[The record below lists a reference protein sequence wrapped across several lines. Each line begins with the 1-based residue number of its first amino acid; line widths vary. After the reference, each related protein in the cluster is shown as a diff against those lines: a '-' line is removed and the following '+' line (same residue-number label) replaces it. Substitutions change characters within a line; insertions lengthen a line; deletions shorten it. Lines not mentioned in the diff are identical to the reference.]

1 MDLII
6 KKQIMDLII
15 KKQKMMRSVRMN
27 LFRVKCSAKRAFIP
41 FLLLITLMMFLYIL
55 CLSIGGISF
64 FYTFIY
70 KIAFSLGGRAIAVV
84 LCKVGCSGSLALAIG
99 YAVKSIIL
107 IEANMI
113 NPSGGELIPSNS
125 GSGGPSHSNSWTE
138 DSFGIRVL
146 MEPFSETE
154 MEGTSARSSVARDEA
169 GPSHQGRD
177 EARPSHQEYVVQNRS
192 LESSMQNRVV
202 RLEQDDSP
210 YLLGKAKGTYWSDI
224 RLQLE
229 HAPSQKEYNRL
240 LEFENRDLQIREL
253 RHECLRLFEGVL
265 KDHPTLADQ
274 APYTPQEAFN
284 DFLDQRRVQLDRRF
298 HFLITNID
306 GKELESLD
314 KVRQKLKQDGPA
326 YVLEIFRF

>member
-1 MDLII
+1 
-6 KKQIMDLII
+6 
-15 KKQKMMRSVRMN
+15 
-27 LFRVKCSAKRAFIP
+27 
-41 FLLLITLMMFLYIL
+41 MFLYIL

-154 MEGTSARSSVARDEA
+154 MEGTSVNQPESGRVPPATHVAPRGDEA
-169 GPSHQGRD
+169 GPSNQPPQGVPYPYHPEQVIGGDSVLSIERRLLLGQTTPSPID
-177 EARPSHQEYVVQNRS
+177 RYLARINAEDLEEVKVEIIRRMADFDPRGDWLGRGARALDNPETATGEES
-192 LESSMQNRVV
+192 LEGLHS
-202 RLEQDDSP
+202 
-210 YLLGKAKGTYWSDI
+210 
-224 RLQLE
+224 
-229 HAPSQKEYNRL
+229 
-240 LEFENRDLQIREL
+240 
-253 RHECLRLFEGVL
+253 
-265 KDHPTLADQ
+265 
-274 APYTPQEAFN
+274 
-284 DFLDQRRVQLDRRF
+284 FLDDLNQGGRGSYTF
-298 HFLITNID
+298 
-306 GKELESLD
+306 K
-314 KVRQKLKQDGPA
+314 KLKEKLLLRDNPP
-326 YVLEIFRF
+326 